1 MRRLLVP
8 LAISL
13 LALALAPLA
22 RADSHT
28 FLDTDVIF
36 PAQPIGIFGPANHYP
51 ATIPVEE
58 VPGTVTNVTAT
69 LIQLG
74 SGSGDDID
82 MALESPDGTQ
92 VMLMSD
98 ACGVDNTLEDEVWTF
113 DDSAPT
119 FLSDNGPC
127 TAGEHKSYK
136 PTNYEPESDDFGP
149 DGPEGPF
156 LNHLSAFDGSDAE
169 GEWSLYVTDDND
181 EFFGYE
187 FDGWALTLETEPPA
201 PEVITKIVP
210 ETKIVTVPAPAAP
223 TSPASPKTGKRARA
237 LAQCKKKHSAK
248 AKRSCVAKAKKL
260 PA

>member
-8 LAISL
+8 LVISL
-13 LALALAPLA
+13 LALAMAPLA
-22 RADSHT
+22 RADTHT
-28 FLDTDVIF
+28 FLDTDVIY
-36 PAQPIGIFGPANHYP
+36 PAEPIGIFGPANHFP
-51 ATIPVEE
+51 ATIEVEG
-58 VPGTVTNVTAT
+58 VPGPVTNATVT

-98 ACGVDNTLEDEVWTF
+98 ACGVDENLEDEVWTF
-113 DDSAPT
+113 DDAAPT

-127 TAGEHKSYK
+127 TSGEHKSYK

-156 LNHLSAFDGSDAE
+156 LNHLSAFDGSGAE
-169 GEWSLYVTDDND
+169 GEWNLYVNDDND

-201 PEVITKIVP
+201 PPAPEVITKIVP
-210 ETKIVTVPAPAAP
+210 QTTVVTVPAPAAP
-223 TSPASPKTGKRARA
+223 SATNTGKRAAA
-237 LAQCKKKHSAK
+237 LAKCKKKHDAK
-248 AKRSCVAKAKKL
+248 AKRSCVTKAKKL